1 MKNWI
6 LLALLV
12 SAVVSVETVTNVIDP
27 TPRHS
32 SKVPIYEVGQ
42 LKANDLIRV
51 LVNFPETPTTT
62 NSKYQVLVL
71 DSSKNPLN
79 PQPGTFGVSTDAPV
93 SPQSIAFEGRVPSNG
108 LYYIQVEKISGS
120 ILHVIEITISVN
132 GVIVQQVADM
142 LRDTVLRLIYLISAS
157 TITSTST
164 IGCFLIFKTS
174 PSNRMEIGTVA
185 DGGIGSLN
193 SDL

>member
-12 SAVVSVETVTNVIDP
+12 SAVVSVETVTNVIEP

-32 SKVPIYEVGQ
+32 STTPIYEVGQ

-51 LVNFPETPTTT
+51 QINFPETPTTT

-132 GVIVQQVADM
+132 GVIVQQVAD
-142 LRDTVLRLIYLISAS
+142 LIRNSAIHLIYLITAS

-164 IGCFLIFKTS
+164 IGCFLIFETN
-174 PSNRMEIGTVA
+174 PSNRMEIGTIA
-185 DGGIGSLN
+185 DGGTGSLN